1 MRADE
6 VRAEVVRGGRVL
18 ALAGLS
24 DMIWGHVSARDPDGR
39 GIWMKASGLGFD
51 EVSDEDVL
59 LLDYEGNVLAGTGS
73 PHKEYPIHTEILRR
87 REDAGS
93 VVHVHP
99 AHAIALAAAG
109 LELQPFSHIGGT
121 FAGGVGRYDKAIGLV
136 DSAPA
141 GAGLAIALGGDRA
154 LLLTGH
160 GVITAGAGV
169 GVAVTTAVMLERA
182 CRLQL
187 LAEGYGGVAMPLTA
201 DEALHA
207 YAHTQGDEHMLGAW
221 RYLSRQ
227 VDRARKRES
236 CHGPD

>member
-1 MRADE
+1 VTASD

-39 GIWMKASGLGFD
+39 GVWMKASGLGFD

-59 LLDYEGNVLAGTGS
+59 LLGYEGNVLAGTGS

-87 REDAGS
+87 RDEAVS

-99 AHAIALAAAG
+99 PHAIALAAAG
-109 LELQPFSHIGGT
+109 HELLPFSHIGGI
-121 FAGGVGRYDKAIGLV
+121 FAGGVRRYDKAAGLV
-136 DSAPA
+136 DTAQA
-141 GAGLAIALGGDRA
+141 GAALAEALGSDRA

-160 GVITAGAGV
+160 GVVTAGPSV
-169 GVAVTTAVMLERA
+169 GLAVTTAVMLERA

-187 LAEGYGGVAMPLTA
+187 LAEGYGGVAAPVTRAEA
-201 DEALHA
+201 DRA
-207 YAHTQGDEHMLGAW
+207 YAHTQADEHMLEAW

-227 VDRARKRES
+227 VDRARKGES
-236 CHGPD
+236 RCCLP